1 MAKETNTVKKVNT
14 KEAQRKQNQDD
25 IATLE
30 AKASHPVSIK
40 CLIRSDQN
48 LKLNSIIGKL

>member
-48 LKLNSIIGKL
+48 LKLNSITGKL